1 MIKLTA
7 NHQAECR
14 GFIKD
19 KTHIFTFFKEEKS
32 MFGKRKALFLILFTV
47 SAVSL
52 TAFAQL
58 PDKSLRYD
66 HTIQIISN
74 LSDINSQRAESASVD
89 ELIENNVGGF
99 RFHLMWDHE
108 KSNLIYLRSN
118 GKANDF
124 TEVIDLLKTNL
135 EQNPDRL
142 FTLFL
147 DLQLPI
153 DSLKKV
159 FEEHDFIRY
168 LHKQPLGRDWPKV
181 SDMLQNGSRVV
192 LFTMETIFNQPD
204 WLHPVWNFAVEPYFS
219 LFEAPN
225 FLGEFLKGDPKNDLL
240 IINDFNIPSNRLSQN
255 PVYIIEQNTNHYLLN
270 HCLAIWRNTGKTPNF
285 IFLDQYTSRMQV
297 IVNSLRSF
305 KTVQGQITFNMEPLD
320 YVNWEGRENCM
331 TSGDYVFPISPGDNF
346 TLKPNVPGFSFIP
359 ELIRIN
365 EPTYSITQNF
375 VASPLNITDGVVAYF
390 PFDKQAND
398 QSPNKN
404 HGKGAR
410 VSFPSDKER
419 GPIAQFDGNG
429 YIVLP
434 RAESLSLRDHAFTI
448 AAWVKL
454 APNKNQDNSI
464 LGTTVRSYQEGI
476 HFTIRDKKP
485 YFGFFANDVQ
495 GNEIIEEGTW
505 YHIVA
510 RYNKLNGEQA
520 IFVNGKL
527 DNKSLGHSAYQ
538 GKEEIMLGNASFGWP
553 AFFNGQMDEVTI
565 WDRPLGDQEIFNLAM
580 NVISVSP
587 GRSSGLI
594 TDFRI
599 ILGGF
604 SIFLLA
610 VLVWYLARRRGRK
623 KSIQNTTLRHNV
635 NSDRASIYKSG
646 KVADKNFIR
655 IFGAFQ
661 VIDRHGKDI
670 TEEFTPKI
678 KALFVYIL
686 IHSSASKNG
695 ITTDELT
702 ETIWP
707 EQSNQSAKNSRG
719 VSIRKLRLILEQLDK
734 AEIVFERNRWILELS
749 NQAHCDY
756 FDCLYLLNNPQFHQD
771 EYYKRLFEL
780 VQEGQM
786 VKNENYAWLDDTKGY
801 LDYRIIDIMI
811 KYIGILNI
819 TTDADL
825 ILRIIERIHI
835 SDPVNEKALE
845 LKIQILLQQGNDN
858 FARYSFETFCKTYE
872 EFYDQAYL
880 KPFSE
885 LAKTTIL

>member
-1 MIKLTA
+1 M
-7 NHQAECR
+7 
-14 GFIKD
+14 
-19 KTHIFTFFKEEKS
+19 
-32 MFGKRKALFLILFTV
+32 
-47 SAVSL
+47 
-52 TAFAQL
+52 
-58 PDKSLRYD
+58 
-66 HTIQIISN
+66 
-74 LSDINSQRAESASVD
+74 
-89 ELIENNVGGF
+89 
-99 RFHLMWDHE
+99 
-108 KSNLIYLRSN
+108 
-118 GKANDF
+118 
-124 TEVIDLLKTNL
+124 
-135 EQNPDRL
+135 
-142 FTLFL
+142 
-147 DLQLPI
+147 PI

-159 FEEHDFIRY
+159 FEERDFIRY

-181 SDMLQNGSRVV
+181 SDMIQNGSRVV

-255 PVYIIEQNTNHYLLN
+255 PVYIIEENTNHYLLN

-285 IFLDQYTSRMQV
+285 IFLDQYTYRMQA
-297 IVNSLRSF
+297 IVNSLRLF

-320 YVNWEGRENCM
+320 YVNWEGRDNCM
-331 TSGDYVFPISPGDNF
+331 TSGDYVFPVSPGDNF

-375 VASPLNITDGVVAYF
+375 VASPLKITDGVVAYF
-390 PFDKQAND
+390 PFDKQGND

-410 VSFPSDKER
+410 VSFPNDKER
-419 GPIAQFDGNG
+419 GSIAQFDGNG

-527 DNKSLGHSAYQ
+527 DNRSLGHTAYQ

-580 NVISVSP
+580 NVISVAA
-587 GRSSGLI
+587 GRSSFWFSNSSML
-594 TDFRI
+594 
-599 ILGGF
+599 LGGV
-604 SIFLLA
+604 SILILA
-610 VLVWYLARRRGRK
+610 VLIWYLSRRIGRE
-623 KSIQNTTLRHNV
+623 KSLKNPALRSSA
-635 NSDRASIYKSG
+635 NSERAFVHKSG
-646 KVADKNFIR
+646 KAVDKNFIR
-655 IFGAFQ
+655 MFGAFM
-661 VIDRHGKDI
+661 VIDRNGKDI

-686 IHSSASKNG
+686 IYSSPSKNG

-719 VSIRKLRLILEQLDK
+719 VSMRKLRLILEQIDK
-734 AEIVFERNRWILELS
+734 AEIIFERNRWMLVLS
-749 NQAHCDY
+749 AQAHCDY
-756 FDCLYLLNNPQFHQD
+756 FECLYLLDNPQFHQGD
-771 EYYKRLFEL
+771 YYKRLFEL

-801 LDYRIIDIMI
+801 LDYRIIDSLI
-811 KYIGILNI
+811 KYISILD
-819 TTDADL
+819 TQADADL
-825 ILRIIERIHI
+825 ILRVIERIHI

-845 LKIQILLQQGNDN
+845 LKINILLQQGNDN
-858 FARYSFETFCKTYE
+858 YARYCFDTFCKTYE
-872 EFYDQAYL
+872 EFYNQTFPKQFGEL
-880 KPFSE
+880 VKPQG
-885 LAKTTIL
+885 T